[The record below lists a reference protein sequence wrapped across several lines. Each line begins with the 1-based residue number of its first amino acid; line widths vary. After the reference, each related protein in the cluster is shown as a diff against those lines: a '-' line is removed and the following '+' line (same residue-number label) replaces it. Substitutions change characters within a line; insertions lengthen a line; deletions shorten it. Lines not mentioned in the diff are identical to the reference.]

1 VDPTAALEGEGRG
14 EYQDGFAQVPLQHL
28 KGHAAVKDGGGRG
41 GRGVGTTAT
50 ATVTATVW
58 REVAACNAAVQAEQ
72 IQASFVE
79 VPVVQDVSVTTSER
93 ENRLVYA
100 EKKGLTRSQTK
111 KKDQLL

>member
-50 ATVTATVW
+50 ATVW

-72 IQASFVE
+72 IQASLVE